1 MISQH
6 WIGRKNLRKT
16 VKKFTKLPKLS
27 NSLAQKTSKR
37 VIIDVKTRWNS
48 LLHIIRRFVELRTD
62 INKVLVEENID
73 IILSNNQIGIMIG
86 LVEILGPV
94 EKAVLQLSSKDCN
107 LVTADLILEKMFNEI
122 LLVDDSPIKTDIVNS
137 LMSRIVE
144 RRTIASDILF
154 FFQKE
159 QLGNPLNRFYKEP
172 NNLNRYFSNSID
184 STIDPAE
191 DIIEGN

>member
-1 MISQH
+1 M
-6 WIGRKNLRKT
+6 
-16 VKKFTKLPKLS
+16 
-27 NSLAQKTSKR
+27 
-37 VIIDVKTRWNS
+37 
-48 LLHIIRRFVELRTD
+48 LLIIRRFVELRTD

-107 LVTADLILEKMFNEI
+107 LVAADLILEKMFNEI

-172 NNLNRYFSNSID
+172 SAMDIVNNLNRNFSNSIN

-191 DIIEGN
+191 DIIESN